1 MYADSTELDG
11 ESGCIDDQVANLPEE
26 CVGRVPSKKT
36 SRLIWIRV
44 DYTEGV
50 LVEVRRGSDDGL
62 VGRISDQLGVVQIND
77 GIGDEIRAVVS
88 D

>member
-1 MYADSTELDG
+1 VYADSAELDR
-11 ESGCIDDQVANLPEE
+11 ERGCIDDQVANLPEE
-26 CVGRVPSKKT
+26 CVGGVPSKET
-36 SRLIWIRV
+36 SRLVWVRV

-50 LVEVRRGSDDGL
+50 LVEVWRGSDDGL

-77 GIGDEIRAVVS
+77 GIGDKIRAVVS